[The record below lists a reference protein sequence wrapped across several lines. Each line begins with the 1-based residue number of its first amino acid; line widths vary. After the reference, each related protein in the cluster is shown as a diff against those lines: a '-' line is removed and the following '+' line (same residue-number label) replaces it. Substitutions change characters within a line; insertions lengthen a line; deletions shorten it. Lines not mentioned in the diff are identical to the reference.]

1 MQAGPYGRILGGDID
16 PERVDAARKNVRGSR
31 KKPGAGDRSQPDIRQ
46 WDARQ
51 LPLETA
57 SVDKVATNLPFGKQ
71 LRGSETPAKLYPAVL
86 AELQRVVR
94 PGGRIVLLSSE
105 YDLIKEEVRKLPR
118 LTITT
123 GYSVAVLGVWGRIY
137 IIDVA

>member
-1 MQAGPYGRILGGDID
+1 MY
-16 PERVDAARKNVRGSR
+16 K
-31 KKPGAGDRSQPDIRQ
+31 RQ
-46 WDARQ
+46 
-51 LPLETA
+51 
-57 SVDKVATNLPFGKQ
+57 
-71 LRGSETPAKLYPAVL
+71 VL